1 MKKITHLCVNLIIIG
16 GKKCFASGQRP
27 HIVFTKNDIKI
38 ATEMIKKHLGPEAVS
53 QSYLNS
59 NTNSCEAHNRR
70 LSKHCPKNITH
81 GVHTLEGRVA
91 ASVFFLNEGFEG
103 ALTQSHIK
111 IGRQVSAE
119 VKKSIHSLDVEKKK
133 GLERQKKQKAKESRC
148 SMRANKVILYE
159 AKGAYDMSNIY
170 EKGIE

>member
-16 GKKCFASGQRP
+16 GKKCFASGQRQ

-91 ASVFFLNEGFEG
+91 ASVFFF
-103 ALTQSHIK
+103 K
-111 IGRQVSAE
+111 
-119 VKKSIHSLDVEKKK
+119 
-133 GLERQKKQKAKESRC
+133 
-148 SMRANKVILYE
+148 
-159 AKGAYDMSNIY
+159 
-170 EKGIE
+170 